1 MSRALV
7 ASLAVLA
14 LLAALLSW
22 RLLEAHEALG
32 QANLKARL
40 NADAVT
46 LLQQQDLR
54 NQAIDRRLEQLAAVH
69 DATTRE
75 TVREIYV
82 QPSSDACRRS
92 PAMRALDGRLRA
104 QPGPDDGRAAAATAP
119 AGPVPPSGG
128 PAR

>member
-1 MSRALV
+1 MSRFLA

-14 LLAALLSW
+14 LLAGFLFW
-22 RLLEAHEALG
+22 RLLETHEALG
-32 QANLKARL
+32 RADLKARL

-46 LLQQQDLR
+46 LLQEQDQR
-54 NQAIDRRLEQLAAVH
+54 NQAIDRRLEQLAVAH

-104 QPGPDDGRAAAATAP
+104 QPAPGDGRTAAAAAP
-119 AGPVPPSGG
+119 ARPVPSPGG
-128 PAR
+128 PTR